1 LLEDAIK
8 ERYPE
13 LSEQVEKS
21 LRGNDPD
28 RVLWTLTEHGGSM
41 TQSELARRLHMK
53 MDELDLVLK
62 EESAVKIK
70 LTEVRGKLVVR
81 LREG

>member
-1 LLEDAIK
+1 
-8 ERYPE
+8 
-13 LSEQVEKS
+13 
-21 LRGNDPD
+21 
-28 RVLWTLTEHGGSM
+28 M
-41 TQSELARRLHMK
+41 TQSELARRVHMK